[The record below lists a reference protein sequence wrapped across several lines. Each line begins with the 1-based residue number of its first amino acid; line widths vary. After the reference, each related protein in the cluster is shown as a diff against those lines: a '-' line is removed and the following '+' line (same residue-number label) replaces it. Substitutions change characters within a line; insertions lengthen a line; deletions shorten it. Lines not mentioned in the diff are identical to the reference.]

1 MANDENEVSRDIHY
15 AQIKLGFGVCVYS
28 RVSLSPDDVAQ
39 CASARIRQY
48 AEKVSGVPDRIR
60 GYTTV
65 TRVEYGLINGY
76 NPKISGIPTF

>member
-1 MANDENEVSRDIHY
+1 MANDDLSRYPLRTNKTRLRCAYI
-15 AQIKLGFGVCVYS
+15 
-28 RVSLSPDDVAQ
+28 VSLSPDDVAQ

-48 AEKVSGVPDRIR
+48 AKKVSGVPDRIR

-65 TRVEYGLINGY
+65 TRVEYGLINGC